1 MKYRCA
7 SMLPEATLS
16 TPSEPPWP
24 PSVELNCSRRE
35 RGLNGGPRLAGFHIL
50 QCGAASLPAMSWAS
64 RPALHAQPPDSGKRV
79 TFKEKNPMR
88 PYFKHLHPSP
98 LPSGPKN
105 PAPPATMQTESRQE
119 NHLGGGKK
127 INAIPPRESWKQ
139 RMGATKVAK
148 VAKVATSG
156 VARVSRRAVSPFVAT
171 YPCSKSSRHGSRH
184 PAPPQPL
191 TRS

>member
-16 TPSEPPWP
+16 TPNEPPWP
-24 PSVELNCSRRE
+24 PSVELNCSRSE

-88 PYFKHLHPSP
+88 LYFKHLHPSP

-148 VAKVATSG
+148 VATSG

-171 YPCSKSSRHGSRH
+171 YPCSMSLQHGQRCQRHCRSSRLR
-184 PAPPQPL
+184 
-191 TRS
+191 RC